1 MLTKCSCFKEVGFG
15 RPVVVHLGVWSK
27 EHGKYF
33 SLVNKY
39 SSVDAELNQKLK
51 ETGASPLFKKKKI
64 VERKRRDDFG
74 QPSSS

>member
-1 MLTKCSCFKEVGFG
+1 MLLLQNGLWAA
-15 RPVVVHLGVWSK
+15 VVVHLGDNGQK

-51 ETGASPLFKKKKI
+51 ETGASPLF
-64 VERKRRDDFG
+64 
-74 QPSSS
+74 

>member
-1 MLTKCSCFKEVGFG
+1 MLLLQNGLWAAGGGASG
-15 RPVVVHLGVWSK
+15 RCGQK
-27 EHGKYF
+27 EHGKYC

-39 SSVDAELNQKLK
+39 SSVDAELNQKLQ
-51 ETGASPLFKKKKI
+51 GDRCLSFIFLKKI